1 MNRLSLIFHIAVLLY
16 LGRLLF
22 FLSTGYSPAGPGY
35 DPPFVISILDTINLF
50 IHEAGHFFFKPF
62 WMWLEIL
69 SGSLVQVLI
78 PLTLLIVT
86 FRENPAS
93 SVYPGFWL
101 GESMINVSAYIRDAP
116 YMKLKLIARG
126 LIHDWNWLIRSNEQT
141 ASLLGGAVFGIGI
154 LVIVASIA
162 FGVYYIIR
170 SFREGQEIRTEDT

>member
-1 MNRLSLIFHIAVLLY
+1 MNKISLIFRIAVLFY

-35 DPPFVISILDTINLF
+35 DPPFIIFLLDTVNLF

-69 SGSLVQVLI
+69 SGSLVQVLL
-78 PLTLLIVT
+78 PLALVIVT

-93 SVYPGFWL
+93 SAYAGFWL
-101 GESMINVSAYIRDAP
+101 GESMINVSAYIKDAP

-126 LIHDWNWLIRSNEQT
+126 LIHDWNWLIGSNEET
-141 ASLLGGAVFGIGI
+141 ASLLGGAMFGLGI
-154 LVIVASIA
+154 LVVASSIA
-162 FGVYYIIR
+162 FGVSYVIR
-170 SFREGQEIRTEDT
+170 GFREARESGAEDL